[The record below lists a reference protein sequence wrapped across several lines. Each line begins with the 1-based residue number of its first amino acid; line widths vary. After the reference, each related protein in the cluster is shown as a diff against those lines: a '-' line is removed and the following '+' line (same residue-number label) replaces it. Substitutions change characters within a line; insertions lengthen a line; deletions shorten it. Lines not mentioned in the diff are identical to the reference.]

1 MPNLKLQVGRSLA
14 VIPSPNTNIPMP
26 NVIVTSTATTT
37 TANKLV
43 DSTKNFTSLGTNPLN
58 VQVGDIVY
66 NTTTS
71 TAATVTNVDSAT
83 QLSLNANIMT
93 ATNAYTLYSGTN
105 TAGSTEP
112 CVLYIGTSGN
122 IKVVTAGGDEVTFV
136 GVSGFFPVQVIRV
149 LSAGT
154 TATNIVALWQMIQ
167 IGINIAVKGSSSL
180 VINIVNTFEA
190 RVLGLGGVFEAKVCL
205 IAQLTALNNIQ

>member
-1 MPNLKLQVGRSLA
+1 MPNLKLQVSRALK
-14 VIPSPNTNIPMP
+14 VIPSLNTNIPMP

-66 NTTTS
+66 NTTS
-71 TAATVTNVDSAT
+71 SLAATVTNVDSAT

-105 TAGSTEP
+105 TAGSIEP
-112 CVLYIGTSGN
+112 CVLYVGGGGEIT
-122 IKVVTAGGDEVTFV
+122 VTTAGGDVVNFV
-136 GVSGFFPVQVIRV
+136 GIATGTFLPVQAIKVHPI
-149 LSAGT
+149 SS
-154 TATNIVALWQMIQ
+154 ATNIVALW
-167 IGINIAVKGSSSL
+167 
-180 VINIVNTFEA
+180 
-190 RVLGLGGVFEAKVCL
+190 
-205 IAQLTALNNIQ
+205 

>member
-1 MPNLKLQVGRSLA
+1 MPNLKLQVSRALK
-14 VIPSPNTNIPMP
+14 VIPSANTNIPMP

-58 VQVGDIVY
+58 IQVGDIVY

-83 QLSLNANIMT
+83 QLSLNANIMA

-105 TAGSTEP
+105 TAGSVEP
-112 CVLYIGTSGN
+112 CVLYVGVGGTLN
-122 IKVVTAGGDEVTFV
+122 VTTAGGDVVNLV
-136 GVSGFFPVQVIRV
+136 GIVSGTFLPVQVIRV
-149 LSAGT
+149 NSVV
-154 TATNIVALWQMIQ
+154 TATDIIALW
-167 IGINIAVKGSSSL
+167 
-180 VINIVNTFEA
+180 
-190 RVLGLGGVFEAKVCL
+190 
-205 IAQLTALNNIQ
+205 

>member
-1 MPNLKLQVGRSLA
+1 MPNLKLQVSRALK
-14 VIPSPNTNIPMP
+14 VIPSLNTNIPMP

-43 DSTKNFTSLGTNPLN
+43 DSTKNFSSLGTNPLN

-105 TAGSTEP
+105 TAGSIEP
-112 CVLYIGTSGN
+112 CVLYIGTGGDLD
-122 IKVVTAGGDEVTFV
+122 IITAGGDFAYLANVPSGTFL
-136 GVSGFFPVQVIRV
+136 PIQVIKV
-149 LSAGT
+149 NQFGT
-154 TATNIVALWQMIQ
+154 ASNIVALW
-167 IGINIAVKGSSSL
+167 
-180 VINIVNTFEA
+180 
-190 RVLGLGGVFEAKVCL
+190 
-205 IAQLTALNNIQ
+205 

>member
-1 MPNLKLQVGRSLA
+1 MPNLKLQVGRALN
-14 VIPSPNTNIPMP
+14 VIPSNYTNIPMP

-83 QLSLNANIMT
+83 QLSLNSNIMLS
-93 ATNAYTLYSGTN
+93 TNSYTLY
-105 TAGSTEP
+105 
-112 CVLYIGTSGN
+112 
-122 IKVVTAGGDEVTFV
+122 
-136 GVSGFFPVQVIRV
+136 
-149 LSAGT
+149 
-154 TATNIVALWQMIQ
+154 
-167 IGINIAVKGSSSL
+167 
-180 VINIVNTFEA
+180 
-190 RVLGLGGVFEAKVCL
+190 
-205 IAQLTALNNIQ
+205 

>member
-1 MPNLKLQVGRSLA
+1 MPNLKLQVSRALK
-14 VIPSPNTNIPMP
+14 VIPSANTNIPMS

-37 TANKLV
+37 TANKLI
-43 DSTKNFTSLGTNPLN
+43 DSTRNFTSLGTNPLN

-105 TAGSTEP
+105 TAGSVEP
-112 CVLYIGTSGN
+112 CVLYVGVGGDLNVT
-122 IKVVTAGGDEVTFV
+122 TAGGDVVTFV
-136 GVSGFFPVQVIRV
+136 GIASGTFFPVQVIRV
-149 LSAGT
+149 NSVV
-154 TATNIVALWQMIQ
+154 TATDIIALW
-167 IGINIAVKGSSSL
+167 
-180 VINIVNTFEA
+180 
-190 RVLGLGGVFEAKVCL
+190 
-205 IAQLTALNNIQ
+205 

>member
-43 DSTKNFTSLGTNPLN
+43 DSTKNFSSLGTNPLN
-58 VQVGDIVY
+58 VKVGDIVY

-83 QLSLNANIMT
+83 QLSLNANIMA

-105 TAGSTEP
+105 TAGSVEP
-112 CVLYIGTSGN
+112 CVLYVGVGGTLN
-122 IKVVTAGGDEVTFV
+122 VTTAGGDVVNFV
-136 GVSGFFPVQVIRV
+136 GIASGTFLPVQVIKV
-149 LSAGT
+149 NSVV
-154 TATNIVALWQMIQ
+154 TATDIIALW
-167 IGINIAVKGSSSL
+167 
-180 VINIVNTFEA
+180 
-190 RVLGLGGVFEAKVCL
+190 
-205 IAQLTALNNIQ
+205 

>member
-1 MPNLKLQVGRSLA
+1 MPNLKLQVSRSLA
-14 VIPSPNTNIPMP
+14 VIPSANTNIPMP
-26 NVIVTSTATTT
+26 NVIVTSTATAT

-43 DSTKNFTSLGTNPLN
+43 DTTKNFTSLGI
-58 VQVGDIVY
+58 QVGDIVY

-93 ATNAYTLYSGTN
+93 STNAYTLYLGTN
-105 TAGSTEP
+105 IAGSVEP
-112 CVLYIGTSGN
+112 CVLYVGTSGN

-149 LSAGT
+149 LFTGT
-154 TATNIVALWQMIQ
+154 TATNIVALW
-167 IGINIAVKGSSSL
+167 
-180 VINIVNTFEA
+180 
-190 RVLGLGGVFEAKVCL
+190 
-205 IAQLTALNNIQ
+205 